1 MQVSGTPQYDECTP
15 KKKNKKPREKA
26 LQEMLL
32 LSLHVALFRPVDV

>member
-1 MQVSGTPQYDECTP
+1 MQVSGTPQYDEGTP
-15 KKKNKKPREKA
+15 KKKKKREKA